1 MTTFY
6 TIRHQSSK
14 NVTLLPRLNIEHV
27 DSNDC
32 VNVDVVDVDN
42 NVDET
47 TNLERRATFRLFY
60 PETETSNPG
69 PNPVSENG
77 CPKNEAKEPPMPPML
92 PKGVTPILTVEHF
105 DRPDPD
111 DEQFRTRVA
120 SFRLY
125 YPDNEGSNPV
135 FTSISG
141 SFWCIR
147 NVNSPNE
154 KSPTVENSLKV
165 WLTVVLTACVRV
177 LRK

>member
-1 MTTFY
+1 MVQ
-6 TIRHQSSK
+6 R
-14 NVTLLPRLNIEHV
+14 RR
-27 DSNDC
+27 
-32 VNVDVVDVDN
+32 
-42 NVDET
+42 
-47 TNLERRATFRLFY
+47 NLERRATFRLFY

-77 CPKNEAKEPPMPPML
+77 CPKNEAKEPPML

-135 FTSISG
+135 FTAISG
-141 SFWCIR
+141 SFWRIDR
-147 NVNSPNE
+147 IPNVNSLTEE
-154 KSPTVENSLKV
+154 KY
-165 WLTVVLTACVRV
+165 
-177 LRK
+177 

>member
-6 TIRHQSSK
+6 TIQPQSSK
-14 NVTLLPRLNIEHV
+14 NLTLLPTLNIEHV

-47 TNLERRATFRLFY
+47 TQLERRATFRLFY

-77 CPKNEAKEPPMPPML
+77 CPKNEAKDPPMLPML

-105 DRPDPD
+105 DRPDPEV
-111 DEQFRTRVA
+111 EQFRTRVA

-125 YPDNEGSNPV
+125 YPDNEGSIPV

-141 SFWCIR
+141 SFWR
-147 NVNSPNE
+147 NDRSPNVNSPDE
-154 KSPTVENSLKV
+154 KSPTVEKY
-165 WLTVVLTACVRV
+165 
-177 LRK
+177 